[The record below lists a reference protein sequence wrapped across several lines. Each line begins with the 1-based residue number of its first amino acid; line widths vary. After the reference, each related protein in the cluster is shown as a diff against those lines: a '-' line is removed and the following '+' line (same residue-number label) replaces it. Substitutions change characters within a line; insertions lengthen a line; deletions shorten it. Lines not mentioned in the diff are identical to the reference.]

1 MTSNHSSIHSD
12 DSWSSPAP
20 RVRQKT
26 FPPTPETSP
35 RKQVRAVFYPPTSQ
49 RTIMTTTKSLLLSLA
64 LVSLLSFAGCS
75 RATGPILPQGELTQ
89 EQLEKI
95 KAEDRAIENEESQGS
110 IKN

>member
-1 MTSNHSSIHSD
+1 M
-12 DSWSSPAP
+12 
-20 RVRQKT
+20 
-26 FPPTPETSP
+26 
-35 RKQVRAVFYPPTSQ
+35 
-49 RTIMTTTKSLLLSLA
+49 LSLA

-75 RATGPILPQGELTQ
+75 RATGPVLPQGELTQ